1 MLLCGCAT
9 SHKVSVY
16 TLQVP
21 SYPDVQALAASGT
34 SILLNPVTLPELV
47 NRPQL
52 VVHTDDHQVKIIES
66 SRWAQTLKD
75 EVGAVLAAN
84 LARDLGT
91 LRVFLHAH
99 EMPDEPQIRV
109 VVNVLR
115 FESRP
120 GVAATIEALWTIRYT
135 DSSVAITDRSMAVSY
150 THLSADRVHRPV
162 VDAGH
167 LCHNRPGCAGAPA
180 IAGNHQGWTGCG
192 SVWRSRGVD
201 HARLQGVRSA
211 PDMG

>member
-1 MLLCGCAT
+1 MLLCGCAA

-16 TLQVP
+16 TLQMP
-21 SYPDVQALAASGT
+21 SYPEMQALAASET
-34 SILLNPVTLPELV
+34 SILLDPVTLPELV

-99 EMPDEPQIRV
+99 EMSDEPQIRV
-109 VVNVLR
+109 AVNVLR

-120 GVAATIEALWTIRYT
+120 GVVATIEALWTIRYNG
-135 DSSVAITDRSMAVSY
+135 SSAAVTGRSMVRETVQDDGYPSLLAAHGRALARISQ
-150 THLSADRVHRPV
+150 
-162 VDAGH
+162 
-167 LCHNRPGCAGAPA
+167 A
-180 IAGNHQGWTGCG
+180 IAERI
-192 SVWRSRGVD
+192 RSSTVTK
-201 HARLQGVRSA
+201 
-211 PDMG
+211 